1 MSSIKTA
8 PRNYINKPQQERRPP
23 PLEPELSCFWAGPSE
38 EHVPQGTVPGPEE
51 KPRADSTGPRAL
63 GQGGGGRCAA
73 GGPTFVCHNL
83 RCSSRHAQPPV
94 SEPARR
100 RCAWAPDSRR
110 RRPKATVVRTARAG
124 IVPRGSPVSQPGPR
138 DKGSQAILARE
149 QRSSRCWHRLGVWE
163 TPSVDGFPNSQQ
175 ALGRRR
181 RP

>member
-1 MSSIKTA
+1 MFSLLRFVGWGPVTILLSSIKTV

-83 RCSSRHAQPPV
+83 RLLLPP
-94 SEPARR
+94 
-100 RCAWAPDSRR
+100 
-110 RRPKATVVRTARAG
+110 RTAAGLRARPPQVHVG
-124 IVPRGSPVSQPGPR
+124 TSLPTAPSEGYCCQDGKSRNRAPGEPRKSAGT
-138 DKGSQAILARE
+138 
-149 QRSSRCWHRLGVWE
+149 QR
-163 TPSVDGFPNSQQ
+163 
-175 ALGRRR
+175 
-181 RP
+181 